1 MSGGARPL
9 VGPSRTG
16 RATVSGEVA
25 VVVGASGALGG
36 AIAAR
41 LLAEGLTVI
50 GVARGATGQR
60 PDAGDAAGGDAAG
73 DAAGG
78 AAGGA
83 ARGDAASGA
92 GGGAAGGGAGGD
104 ATSGAA
110 GGGAAGSGAGAAG
123 SSAAMEWCAADIGSD
138 DAVAAVAA
146 AVGDRPVRMVVQ
158 AAGLPAAGPLATIE
172 PDALGRAVALKC
184 GGLLRLVRAVDGH
197 LQPGARIVALG
208 GHYGIEPAP
217 YACAAGV
224 TNAALANLVRQLA
237 TAYGPRGV
245 TAHLVAPGPA
255 DTPRLRAL
263 SRQAAETRGVPVD
276 TVLAERAAESPLG
289 RLVTPAEVAWAVA
302 TLLAPE
308 AAALDGSALSLDVGA
323 RRGIF

>member
-1 MSGGARPL
+1 MSGD
-9 VGPSRTG
+9 
-16 RATVSGEVA
+16 EVA

-60 PDAGDAAGGDAAG
+60 PDAGDAAGGDATS
-73 DAAGG
+73 G
-78 AAGGA
+78 A
-83 ARGDAASGA
+83 A
-92 GGGAAGGGAGGD
+92 GGGAAGGGAG
-104 ATSGAA
+104 T
-110 GGGAAGSGAGAAG
+110 AG

-197 LQPGARIVALG
+197 LQPGARLVALG

-217 YACAAGV
+217 NACAAGV

>member
-1 MSGGARPL
+1 MNGGAPGPQQGPPAATQRQEGLLPAMRARPAEL
-9 VGPSRTG
+9 
-16 RATVSGEVA
+16 A

-41 LLAEGLTVI
+41 LVAEGLTVV
-50 GVARGATGQR
+50 GVARGTTG
-60 PDAGDAAGGDAAG
+60 GGT
-73 DAAGG
+73 AGG
-78 AAGGA
+78 AGL
-83 ARGDAASGA
+83 
-92 GGGAAGGGAGGD
+92 
-104 ATSGAA
+104 
-110 GGGAAGSGAGAAG
+110 
-123 SSAAMEWCAADIGSD
+123 EWCAADIGSD
-138 DAVAAVAA
+138 AAGAAIAA
-146 AVGDRPVRMVVQ
+146 AVGDRPVRMIVQ

-184 GGLLRLVRAVDGH
+184 GGLLRLVRAVEH
-197 LQPGARIVALG
+197 SLRPGGRIVALG

-263 SRQAAETRGVPVD
+263 CLQAAESRGVPVD

-308 AAALDGSALSLDVGA
+308 ACALDGSALALDVGA

>member
-1 MSGGARPL
+1 VSGGEL
-9 VGPSRTG
+9 
-16 RATVSGEVA
+16 A

-60 PDAGDAAGGDAAG
+60 SDAGDAAGGDAAS

-78 AAGGA
+78 AGG
-83 ARGDAASGA
+83 D
-92 GGGAAGGGAGGD
+92 AAGGGAGGD
-104 ATSGAA
+104 AASGAA
-110 GGGAAGSGAGAAG
+110 GGDATSGAARGGAARGSAAGSGAGAAG

>member
-1 MSGGARPL
+1 VTGA
-9 VGPSRTG
+9 
-16 RATVSGEVA
+16 EVA

-36 AIAAR
+36 AIAER
-41 LLAEGLTVI
+41 LVAEGLAVL
-50 GVARGATGQR
+50 GVVRRVDAADPGRGRGGGRGA
-60 PDAGDAAGGDAAG
+60 P
-73 DAAGG
+73 
-78 AAGGA
+78 
-83 ARGDAASGA
+83 
-92 GGGAAGGGAGGD
+92 
-104 ATSGAA
+104 
-110 GGGAAGSGAGAAG
+110 
-123 SSAAMEWCAADIGSD
+123 EWCAADIGSD
-138 DAVAAVAA
+138 DAVAAIAA

-184 GGLLRLVRAVDGH
+184 GGLLRLVRAVEDN
-197 LQPGARIVALG
+197 LRPGARIVALG

-245 TAHLVAPGPA
+245 TAHLIAPGPA

-263 SRQAAETRGVPVD
+263 SLQTAESRGVPVD

-308 AAALDGSALSLDVGA
+308 AGALDGSALALDVGA

>member
-1 MSGGARPL
+1 VR
-9 VGPSRTG
+9 
-16 RATVSGEVA
+16 RAEVA
-25 VVVGASGALGG
+25 VVVGASGSLGS
-36 AIAAR
+36 AIAER
-41 LLAEGLTVI
+41 LRGAGLTVV
-50 GVARGATGQR
+50 GVARSGPEAI
-60 PDAGDAAGGDAAG
+60 PESIAAAHHVPC
-73 DAAGG
+73 
-78 AAGGA
+78 
-83 ARGDAASGA
+83 
-92 GGGAAGGGAGGD
+92 
-104 ATSGAA
+104 
-110 GGGAAGSGAGAAG
+110 
-123 SSAAMEWCAADIGSD
+123 MADIGTD
-138 DAVAAVAA
+138 DAISAIAA
-146 AVGDRPVRMVVQ
+146 AVGDLPVRMVVQ

-184 GGLLRLVRAVDGH
+184 GGLLRLVRAVDTN
-197 LQPGARIVALG
+197 LEPGSRIVALG

-237 TAYGPRGV
+237 IAYGPRGV

-263 SRQAAETRGVPVD
+263 SQQTAAARGVAVD
-276 TVLAERAAESPLG
+276 EVLAERAAESPLG

-308 AAALDGSALSLDVGA
+308 AGALDGSTLSLDVGA

>member
-1 MSGGARPL
+1 VSGGARPL

-60 PDAGDAAGGDAAG
+60 PDAGDAAGGDATS
-73 DAAGG
+73 G
-78 AAGGA
+78 A
-83 ARGDAASGA
+83 A
-92 GGGAAGGGAGGD
+92 GGGAAGGGAG
-104 ATSGAA
+104 T
-110 GGGAAGSGAGAAG
+110 AG

-197 LQPGARIVALG
+197 LLPGARVVALG

>member
-1 MSGGARPL
+1 MSGGEL
-9 VGPSRTG
+9 
-16 RATVSGEVA
+16 A

-60 PDAGDAAGGDAAG
+60 PDAGDAAGGDAAS

-78 AAGGA
+78 AGG
-83 ARGDAASGA
+83 D
-92 GGGAAGGGAGGD
+92 AAGGGAGGD
-104 ATSGAA
+104 AASGGAGGDAASGAA
-110 GGGAAGSGAGAAG
+110 GGDATRGAARGSAAGSGAGAAG
-123 SSAAMEWCAADIGSD
+123 SSGAMEWCAADIGSD

-197 LQPGARIVALG
+197 LQPGARLVALG